1 MPTAKGNLNAGEKK
15 LLGSVIAVAVP
26 LICTAVNK
34 SYNNFKKRWDK
45 KRELKGYVECCEAK
59 ITAMK
64 MNDELL
70 DEDRLNL
77 LKKNVD
83 SIFND
88 NNLTSWKLRRRVEVM
103 IEEVSYL
110 YRLLEKRKA
119 KEKEKESNK

>member
-1 MPTAKGNLNAGEKK
+1 MPTASGNLNAEEKK

-26 LICTAVNK
+26 LIFTAVTG
-34 SYNNFKKRWDK
+34 SFNNLKKNWDK
-45 KRELKGYVECCEAK
+45 KKELKGYIECCEAK

-64 MNDELL
+64 MNDLLL

-88 NNLTSWKLRRRVEVM
+88 NKLTSLKLRKRVEVM

-119 KEKEKESNK
+119 KESNK